1 MEIKDIAGL
10 SEPLTR
16 IIDCLDKGVSSLA
29 SPFVYKRME
38 KAKLLIEQ
46 KRADQNA
53 VIALKD
59 AMTQDLIT
67 VARTTRDRQEIENI
81 SAIYGNALIELQSF
95 GEKPLPQELVKPEWA
110 AHFFD
115 NAKDCCDEEVQL
127 LWSKILAG
135 EIKEPGK
142 YYKRTLTNLKQME
155 RHEAEWFCKMC
166 KYVID
171 KSYLPVFAIDKDY
184 LPFNEYQSLVDCGFL
199 NADHG
204 SMEIANDCIIRV
216 NTVKIELKLLK
227 ETYHTR
233 VATLTDTGLQICE
246 LVNMET
252 DDDYV
257 QKLIKIL
264 NESQIVTAR
273 VIE

>member
-10 SEPLTR
+10 SGPLTR

-59 AMTQDLIT
+59 AMTQDLIAA
-67 VARTTRDRQEIENI
+67 ARTTRDRQEIENI
-81 SAIYGNALIELQSF
+81 SSIYGNALRELQSF
-95 GEKPLPQELVKPEWA
+95 GKNTLPPALVKPDWA

-115 NAKDCCDEEVQL
+115 SAKDCCDEEVQL

-142 YYKRTLTNLKQME
+142 YYKRTLANLKQME
-155 RHEAEWFCKMC
+155 RHEAEWFCRMC

-171 KSYLPVFAIDKDY
+171 GSYLPVFAIEKDF

-199 NADHG
+199 NADYG
-204 SMEIANDCIIRV
+204 SMEIVNDSILHICSV
-216 NTVKIELKLLK
+216 EIELKILK
-227 ETYHTR
+227 NTYHTR

-246 LVNMET
+246 LVQTEP
-252 DDDYV
+252 DDIYV
-257 QKLIKIL
+257 QKLIQNL
-264 NESQIVTAR
+264 NESQLVTAR
-273 VIE
+273 VK

>member
-1 MEIKDIAGL
+1 MEIKDLAGL
-10 SEPLTR
+10 SEPLMR

-38 KAKLLIEQ
+38 KAKMLIEQ

-81 SAIYGNALIELQSF
+81 SAIYGNALLELQSF
-95 GEKPLPQELVKPEWA
+95 GKNTLPSTLVKSEWA

-115 NAKDCCDEEVQL
+115 SAKDCSDEEVQL

-135 EIKEPGK
+135 EIMEPGK

-166 KYVID
+166 KYVIAD
-171 KSYLPVFAIDKDY
+171 SYLPVFVIDNEF

-199 NADHG
+199 NADHA
-204 SMEIANDCIIRV
+204 SMEIANDSILHISSV
-216 NTVKIELKLLK
+216 EIELKILK
-227 ETYHTR
+227 NTFHTR
-233 VATLTDTGLQICE
+233 VVTLTDTGLQMCE
-246 LVNMET
+246 LVHTEP

-257 QKLIKIL
+257 QKLIQKL
-264 NESQIVTAR
+264 NESQLVTAR
-273 VIE
+273 VK